1 MKLFTNKRECKD
13 RYHTKLSFTLFPG
26 IRHLLCLNKRC
37 PLKKAELLVR
47 DLSVSGRPCWGHPD
61 NTSHS
66 TVIIFFFTSLS
77 KRLHGISKM
86 FSIQDVAQYHKQKL
100 KDPFLIQL

>member
-1 MKLFTNKRECKD
+1 MAPKKKQSCWLGIGQRLVGLVGVTLII
-13 RYHTKLSFTLFPG
+13 HPILLSL
-26 IRHLLCLNKRC
+26 
-37 PLKKAELLVR
+37 
-47 DLSVSGRPCWGHPD
+47 
-61 NTSHS
+61 
-66 TVIIFFFTSLS
+66 FFFTSLS